1 MKKYKPYMILG
12 SLQKHAGRVPVEGG
26 DAARALERPT
36 WVSQDSSSCTKI
48 VGTVWNSKQN
58 GKIYDPTGI
67 APCITA
73 GTHGG
78 VVPFIIEYEKN

>member
-1 MKKYKPYMILG
+1 MGHVEQSRLNMEIAVLPT
-12 SLQKHAGRVPVEGG
+12 SCEGG
-26 DAARALERPT
+26 GTERQLLP
-36 WVSQDSSSCTKI
+36 STKI

-58 GKIYDPTGI
+58 GNIYDPTGI

-73 GTHGG
+73 GPHGG

>member
-1 MKKYKPYMILG
+1 MGHVEQSRLNIARTVLPT
-12 SLQKHAGRVPVEGG
+12 SCEGG
-26 DAARALERPT
+26 ATEQQP
-36 WVSQDSSSCTKI
+36 SPSTKI

-73 GTHGG
+73 GPHGG